1 MQNSDAGRTEKKIAA
16 IILAAGASTRLGEPK
31 QLIEIGGLPLVRR
44 AAMAAIEAGA
54 SPIVVV
60 LGADNHQI
68 LPALEG
74 LPDVRIAL
82 NSRWETGLASS
93 LAAGLSALADHPE
106 IDGALIVLADQ
117 PFVDAHALKTLA
129 DAFGTDRIV
138 ASSYSNIVGVPA
150 VIGREFFGEL
160 SQLTGDKGAGPWLR
174 TRTEG
179 VMSIPL
185 LASPLDIDTP
195 QDVAVMRQ
203 LD

>member
-1 MQNSDAGRTEKKIAA
+1 MEKHVAA
-16 IILAAGASTRLGEPK
+16 VILAAGGSTRLGEPK
-31 QLIEIGGLPLVRR
+31 QLIEVGGLPLVRR
-44 AAMAAIEAGA
+44 AAMAAADAGA
-54 SPIVVV
+54 HPIVVV

-74 LPDVRIAL
+74 LPNVRIAL

-93 LAAGLSALADHPE
+93 LAAGLSALGDPPE
-106 IDGALIVLADQ
+106 VDGALIVLADQ
-117 PFVDAHALKTLA
+117 PFVDAHALRILV

-138 ASSYSNIVGVPA
+138 ASSYSNILGVPA

-160 SQLTGDKGAGPWLR
+160 SGLTGDKGAGPWLR
-174 TRTEG
+174 TRPG
-179 VMSIPL
+179 DVMSIPL
-185 LASPLDIDTP
+185 IASPLDIDTP